1 MNLISIENLSKAY
14 SEKQL
19 FNNINM
25 GIEDGDKIGFIGIN
39 GTGKTTFLKII
50 AGIEEPDTGRVIK
63 GTNVNIEYLPQDIYF
78 DLNATVVEQVF
89 KGNSKNIQLVRRY
102 EEAIMDLNT
111 KNEVI
116 LKLAQEMD
124 EMDAWGLE
132 SEAKSV
138 LTQLGILDF
147 KDKIGNLSGGQR
159 KRVALAS
166 ALINPAELL
175 ILDEPTNHLDN
186 DTIDWL
192 EEYLTR
198 RKGALIMI
206 THDRYFLD
214 RVVNQIIE
222 LDDGSIYSYKGNYN
236 YFLEKKLERE
246 DMEIASE
253 KKRQSL
259 LKKEL
264 AWIMRGARARTT
276 KQKARIERFNDLIDH
291 EVDLNNEKLNISVG
305 GTRLG
310 RKIIEINNID
320 KSFEG
325 KKFIDDFSYILL
337 RDDRIGILGP
347 NGSGKSTLMNI
358 ISGKLEPDK
367 GIVDVGETVKIG
379 VFSQENLHMD
389 NTTRAIEFIREGGEY
404 IETSGGDKISASQ
417 MMERFLFPK
426 ELQWTPIGKLSGGEK
441 RRLHLLRVLME
452 APNVLLLDEPTNDL
466 DIDTLTVLED
476 YIEEFPGAVIIVSHD
491 RYLLDKVVEKLFVFE
506 GNGKIVGYTGN
517 YEYFKE
523 ISKAQK
529 EKHIE
534 EQKPEKKEK
543 QKDNNKP
550 LKFSFNEQREWN
562 EIDNIIAKLEDDIMG
577 LNYEIDK
584 ASSDYTKLQELLKKK
599 EEKESKLEEKM
610 DRWLYLSELAE
621 KIEEQNKG

>member
-1 MNLISIENLSKAY
+1 MNLIAIENLSKAY

-25 GIEDGDKIGFIGIN
+25 GIDDGDKIGLIGIN

-50 AGIEEPDTGRVIK
+50 AGIEESDTGKVIK
-63 GTNVNIEYLPQDIYF
+63 GSNVNIEYLPQDIDF

-102 EEAIMDLNT
+102 EEALMNSNT
-111 KNEVI
+111 KTEEI
-116 LKLAQEMD
+116 LILTQEMD
-124 EMDAWGLE
+124 AANAWGLE
-132 SEAKSV
+132 AEAKSV
-138 LTQLGILDF
+138 LTKLGVNDF
-147 KDKIGNLSGGQR
+147 NEKIGNLSGGQR

-166 ALINPAELL
+166 ALINPADLL

-192 EEYLTR
+192 EEYLSR
-198 RKGALIMI
+198 KKGALLMI

-222 LDDGSIYSYKGNYN
+222 LDGGNLYSYKGNYN

-246 DMEIASE
+246 EMDIASE
-253 KKRQSL
+253 RKRQSL
-259 LKKEL
+259 LRTEL
-264 AWIMRGARARTT
+264 AWMMRGARARST
-276 KQKARIERFNDLIDH
+276 KQKARIERFNELNDREIDIS
-291 EVDLNNEKLNISVG
+291 DDKFDISVG

-310 RKIIEINNID
+310 KKIIEIDNIEKAFD
-320 KSFEG
+320 G
-325 KKFIDDFSYILL
+325 KKVIDNFSYILL

-358 ISGKLEPDK
+358 ISGRIEPDK
-367 GIVDVGETVKIG
+367 GTVDIGETVKIG
-379 VFSQENLHMD
+379 IFAQENSHMD
-389 NTTRAIEFIREGGEY
+389 KDTRAIEYIREGGEY
-404 IETSGGDKISASQ
+404 IETSDGEKISASQ

-476 YIEEFPGAVIIVSHD
+476 YIEEFPGAVIVVSHD

-523 ISKAQK
+523 IVETKRENQQL
-529 EKHIE
+529 EK
-534 EQKPEKKEK
+534 KPEKKER
-543 QKDNNKP
+543 QKENNKP

-562 EIDNIIAKLEDDIMG
+562 EIDTIISKLED
-577 LNYEIDK
+577 EIVELDGEIEK
-584 ASSDYTKLQELLKKK
+584 SSSDYTRLQELLEKK
-599 EEKESKLEEKM
+599 EKIENKLEEKM
-610 DRWLYLSELAE
+610 ERWMYLSELAE
-621 KIEEQNKG
+621 KIEEQNRN